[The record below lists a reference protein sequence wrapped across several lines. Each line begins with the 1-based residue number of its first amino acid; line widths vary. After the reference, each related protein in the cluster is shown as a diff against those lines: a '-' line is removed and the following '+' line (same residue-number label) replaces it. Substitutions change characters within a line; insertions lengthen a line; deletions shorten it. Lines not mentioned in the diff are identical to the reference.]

1 MFLTALVEYCVS
13 VVYQEIRVLCERC
26 VLGDQSCG
34 NFFIRAKVAPFDDRT
49 DD

>member
-13 VVYQEIRVLCERC
+13 VVYYEIRVLCECC
-26 VLGDQSCG
+26 VLDQSCG

>member
-1 MFLTALVEYCVS
+1 MF
-13 VVYQEIRVLCERC
+13 CERC

-34 NFFIRAKVAPFDDRT
+34 NFFIRAKVAPFDDRA